1 MDKKSFNTLAP
12 RHSCHYKDK
21 SKHLTAQLIIEILSN
36 FFSGPSGQTQSDQ
49 KIEKY
54 SLFWK
59 VAKTVAKPKMPKYLQ
74 QSSIWKSKTS
84 TLNHF
89 WNLKI
94 PTTNLV
100 MKKLD

>member
-54 SLFWK
+54 SLF
-59 VAKTVAKPKMPKYLQ
+59 
-74 QSSIWKSKTS
+74 
-84 TLNHF
+84 
-89 WNLKI
+89 
-94 PTTNLV
+94 
-100 MKKLD
+100 